1 MQHRSAPIPCA
12 LRAASPLQ
20 NLSSACRD
28 VQIGVFG
35 VVQPHAIERTEWIE
49 MLMDN
54 PLVVFQRA
62 IHPNR
67 RRATESFGDELG
79 GGSRER
85 RRNRHPVTRKSDRSA
100 ASAEGQ
106 VRWMSGDA

>member
-20 NLSSACRD
+20 NLSSACRA

-35 VVQPHAIERTEWIE
+35 VVQPHVIERTEWIE

-54 PLVVFQRA
+54 PLVVFPRA
-62 IHPNR
+62 IHPIR
-67 RRATESFGDELG
+67 CRATESFGDDLG
-79 GGSRER
+79 GGNREGR
-85 RRNRHPVTRKSDRSA
+85 RKRRTVTRKGHWPAVGGKRQIS
-100 ASAEGQ
+100 
-106 VRWMSGDA
+106 